1 MAVIRDLV
9 VKIAADISSLSKGL
23 QDAQKKIQKVST
35 AFTKAGT
42 KLTASI
48 TAPILALG
56 TAAVNVSQQ
65 FEQSMANAASVAGA
79 TGEDFARMTALAR
92 EMGSKTV
99 FSASQAADAL
109 YYMAS
114 AGYKVDQMADSIQ
127 ATLNLASATQSDL
140 AFTTDTVISTLN
152 QFGLE
157 ANQAERV
164 TNVFAAAIGNSMAN
178 MDKLSNSMGYV
189 GPVAN
194 SLGYSIEETTGA
206 LAVLY
211 NAGYDG
217 STAGTALRQSLVS
230 LMNPSTAAL
239 GVFEE
244 LGLTY
249 DEVNPATNDLA
260 TIIDRLG
267 AAGMDTSQAMKV
279 FGARAGPGMLAL
291 LSAGGDA
298 VRDMT
303 ASITGTDKA
312 SEMAATQLNTL
323 QGQVKILKSELEE
336 IAISFGDVLIP
347 IIRQF
352 IQKYVSPLTA
362 KLMGLSMGTKKNI
375 VTIALLAAAIGPL
388 LLVVGK
394 LIGSIGT
401 IMKVGSLLFSKVGL
415 IIAAIAAVIGVVTYL
430 WKTNEDFRNAV
441 LRIWEKIK
449 AAILKAVEAI
459 KSWWSKNGEKILNAV
474 KKALTVVWNV
484 VKAKFNLILK
494 IAKKVWPYIKMIV
507 VDTVNAIKAF
517 WEKNGEKIWNT
528 VKTVFTNIWTCVKSA
543 FSIIK
548 DSLAKFFS
556 YVRPI
561 WEKLKTLFASLWDT
575 ICELYETLKPLFE
588 LIGGLVM
595 TLWGVVSSVLG
606 AIIDALGPFLMA
618 VIDVANAILDII
630 KIVCALLRG
639 DWSAAWEYMQS
650 FASNIWSGI
659 KNIFLGIWEFIKG
672 FGENICSFFGSVGDT
687 IGNIFKSVWEG
698 ISGFFTK
705 IWDGIKNVCGG
716 IWDSITGVF
725 GKIKEF
731 FTGQSGEATSWGS
744 NLISNITG
752 GIKKA
757 GKWVVDG
764 VKSVGKSIANFLG
777 FGSPTKEGPG
787 HNADEWIPN
796 LMDMMAADMYENIP
810 MMQRAAIEVANTLGL
825 TASPNRAMVGTGSSP
840 NGDLLNGLLQGMA
853 AMNGL
858 GGADDKE
865 LVLQID
871 GQTFAR
877 LMLPKLSREYKRNGV
892 NLQGV

>member
-1 MAVIRDLV
+1 
-9 VKIAADISSLSKGL
+9 
-23 QDAQKKIQKVST
+23 
-35 AFTKAGT
+35 
-42 KLTASI
+42 
-48 TAPILALG
+48 
-56 TAAVNVSQQ
+56 
-65 FEQSMANAASVAGA
+65 
-79 TGEDFARMTALAR
+79 
-92 EMGSKTV
+92 
-99 FSASQAADAL
+99 
-109 YYMAS
+109 
-114 AGYKVDQMADSIQ
+114 
-127 ATLNLASATQSDL
+127 
-140 AFTTDTVISTLN
+140 
-152 QFGLE
+152 
-157 ANQAERV
+157 
-164 TNVFAAAIGNSMAN
+164 
-178 MDKLSNSMGYV
+178 
-189 GPVAN
+189 
-194 SLGYSIEETTGA
+194 
-206 LAVLY
+206 
-211 NAGYDG
+211 
-217 STAGTALRQSLVS
+217 
-230 LMNPSTAAL
+230 
-239 GVFEE
+239 
-244 LGLTY
+244 
-249 DEVNPATNDLA
+249 
-260 TIIDRLG
+260 
-267 AAGMDTSQAMKV
+267 
-279 FGARAGPGMLAL
+279 
-291 LSAGGDA
+291 
-298 VRDMT
+298 
-303 ASITGTDKA
+303 
-312 SEMAATQLNTL
+312 
-323 QGQVKILKSELEE
+323 
-336 IAISFGDVLIP
+336 
-347 IIRQF
+347 
-352 IQKYVSPLTA
+352 
-362 KLMGLSMGTKKNI
+362 
-375 VTIALLAAAIGPL
+375 
-388 LLVVGK
+388 
-394 LIGSIGT
+394 
-401 IMKVGSLLFSKVGL
+401 
-415 IIAAIAAVIGVVTYL
+415 
-430 WKTNEDFRNAV
+430 
-441 LRIWEKIK
+441 
-449 AAILKAVEAI
+449 
-459 KSWWSKNGEKILNAV
+459 
-474 KKALTVVWNV
+474 
-484 VKAKFNLILK
+484 
-494 IAKKVWPYIKMIV
+494 
-507 VDTVNAIKAF
+507 
-517 WEKNGEKIWNT
+517 
-528 VKTVFTNIWTCVKSA
+528 
-543 FSIIK
+543 
-548 DSLAKFFS
+548 
-556 YVRPI
+556 
-561 WEKLKTLFASLWDT
+561 
-575 ICELYETLKPLFE
+575 
-588 LIGGLVM
+588 M

>member
-1 MAVIRDLV
+1 MAVIRNLV

-65 FEQSMANAASVAGA
+65 F
-79 TGEDFARMTALAR
+79 EDFARMTALAR

-303 ASITGTDKA
+303 ASITGTNKA
-312 SEMAATQLNTL
+312 TEMAEVQLNTL

-352 IQKYVSPLTA
+352 IQKYISPLTA

-401 IMKVGSLLFSKVGL
+401 IMKIGSLLFSKVGL
-415 IIAAIAAVIGVVTYL
+415 IIAAVAAVVGVVLYL

-441 LRIWEKIK
+441 MRIWEKIK
-449 AAILKAVEAI
+449 SKILAVAETIKA
-459 KSWWSKNGEKILNAV
+459 WWAQNGEKIINAV
-474 KKALTVVWNV
+474 KKAIEIVWNV
-484 VKAKFNLILK
+484 VKAKFNLMLK

-507 VDTVNAIKAF
+507 IDTVNAIKTF

-528 VKTVFTNIWTCVKSA
+528 VKTIFTNIWMCVKSA
-543 FSIIK
+543 FAIIK
-548 DSLAKFFS
+548 ESLNKFFS
-556 YVRPI
+556 YVKPI

-575 ICELYETLKPLFE
+575 ICELYETLKPIFE

-595 TLWGVVSSVLG
+595 TLWGIVSSVLG

-716 IWDSITGVF
+716 IWDSVTGVF

-796 LMDMMAADMYENIP
+796 LMDMMAADMYKNIP

>member
-1 MAVIRDLV
+1 MAVIRNLV

-23 QDAQKKIQKVST
+23 QDAQKKIQKVSAT
-35 AFTKAGT
+35 FTRAGT

-48 TAPILALG
+48 TAPLMALG

-79 TGEDFARMTALAR
+79 TGDDFARMTALAR

-178 MDKLSNSMGYV
+178 MEKLSNSMSYV

-206 LAVLY
+206 LSVLY

-217 STAGTALRQSLVS
+217 STAGTSLRQSLVA
-230 LMNPSTAAL
+230 LMNPTAAAL
-239 GVFEE
+239 GVFKE

-249 DEVNPATNDLA
+249 EEVNPATNDLA

-303 ASITGTDKA
+303 ESITGTNKA
-312 SEMAATQLNTL
+312 TEMAEVQLDTL

-352 IQKYVSPLTA
+352 IQKYISPLTA

-401 IMKVGSLLFSKVGL
+401 IIKVGSLLFSKVGL
-415 IIAAIAAVIGVVTYL
+415 IIAAIAAVAGVVVYL
-430 WKTNEDFRNAV
+430 WKTNEEFRDAV
-441 LRIWEKIK
+441 TKIWDRVKSVVLKAADVIK
-449 AAILKAVEAI
+449 A
-459 KSWWSKNGEKILNAV
+459 WWAKNGEKIISAV
-474 KKALTVVWNV
+474 VKALKVLWNAI
-484 VKAKFNLILK
+484 KAKFNLILK
-494 IAKKVWPYIKMIV
+494 IAKKVWPYVKMIV
-507 VDTVNAIKAF
+507 VDTVKAIKQF
-517 WEKNGEKIWNT
+517 WEKNGKKIWNT
-528 VKTVFTNIWTCVKSA
+528 VKTIFTNIWMCVKST

-548 DSLAKFFS
+548 DSLNKFFS
-556 YVRPI
+556 YVKPI
-561 WEKLKTLFASLWDT
+561 WEKLKSLFASLWDT
-575 ICELYETLKPLFE
+575 LVQLYETLKPVFE

-606 AIIDALGPFLMA
+606 AIIDALGPFLEA
-618 VIDVANAILDII
+618 VIDVA
-630 KIVCALLRG
+630 
-639 DWSAAWEYMQS
+639 MQYS
-650 FASNIWSGI
+650 
-659 KNIFLGIWEFIKG
+659 
-672 FGENICSFFGSVGDT
+672 
-687 IGNIFKSVWEG
+687 
-698 ISGFFTK
+698 
-705 IWDGIKNVCGG
+705 
-716 IWDSITGVF
+716 
-725 GKIKEF
+725 
-731 FTGQSGEATSWGS
+731 TS
-744 NLISNITG
+744 
-752 GIKKA
+752 
-757 GKWVVDG
+757 
-764 VKSVGKSIANFLG
+764 
-777 FGSPTKEGPG
+777 
-787 HNADEWIPN
+787 
-796 LMDMMAADMYENIP
+796 
-810 MMQRAAIEVANTLGL
+810 
-825 TASPNRAMVGTGSSP
+825 
-840 NGDLLNGLLQGMA
+840 
-853 AMNGL
+853 
-858 GGADDKE
+858 
-865 LVLQID
+865 
-871 GQTFAR
+871 
-877 LMLPKLSREYKRNGV
+877 
-892 NLQGV
+892 

>member
-1 MAVIRDLV
+1 MAVIRNLV

-23 QDAQKKIQKVST
+23 QDAQKKIQKVS
-35 AFTKAGT
+35 ASFTKAGT

-79 TGEDFARMTALAR
+79 TGDDFARMTALAR

-230 LMNPSTAAL
+230 LMNPSTAL

-249 DEVNPATNDLA
+249 EEVNPATNDLA

-303 ASITGTDKA
+303 DSITGTNKA
-312 SEMAATQLNTL
+312 TEMAEVQLNTL

-352 IQKYVSPLTA
+352 IQKYISPLTA

-388 LLVVGK
+388 LLIVGK
-394 LIGSIGT
+394 LIGSVGT
-401 IMKVGSLLFSKVGL
+401 ILKLGSLLFSKVGL
-415 IIAAIAAVIGVVTYL
+415 IIAAITAVVGVVTYL

-441 LRIWEKIK
+441 MRIWEKIK
-449 AAILKAVEAI
+449 QKILGAVEAI
-459 KSWWSKNGEKILNAV
+459 KQWWSKNGEKVISAV
-474 KKALTVVWNV
+474 VKALTVVWNV

-528 VKTVFTNIWTCVKSA
+528 VKTIFTNIWMCVKSA

-548 DSLAKFFS
+548 DSLSKFFS
-556 YVRPI
+556 YVKPI
-561 WEKLKTLFASLWDT
+561 WEKLKALFASLWDT
-575 ICELYETLKPLFE
+575 ICELYETLKPLFD

-606 AIIDALGPFLMA
+606 AIIDALGPFLEA
-618 VIDVANAILDII
+618 VIDVASAILDII

-639 DWSAAWEYMQS
+639 DWSSAWEYMQD

-672 FGENICSFFGSVGDT
+672 FGENICSFFGNVGET
-687 IGNIFKSVWEG
+687 IGNIFKGVWEG

-716 IWDSITGVF
+716 IWDSVTGVF
-725 GKIKEF
+725 GKIKDF
-731 FTGQSGEATSWGS
+731 FTGQSGEASSWGS

-757 GKWVVDG
+757 ANWVVDG

-777 FGSPTKEGPG
+777 FGSPTKKGPG
-787 HNADEWIPN
+787 HTADEWIPN
-796 LMDMMAADMYENIP
+796 LMDMMANDMYANIP

-825 TASPNRAMVGTGSSP
+825 ATSPNRAMIGTGSSP

-853 AMNGL
+853 AMNGM

>member
-1 MAVIRDLV
+1 MAVIRNLV

-92 EMGSKTV
+92 DMGSKTV

-415 IIAAIAAVIGVVTYL
+415 IIAAVVGVVTYL

-459 KSWWSKNGEKILNAV
+459 KGWWSKNGEKILNAV

-528 VKTVFTNIWTCVKSA
+528 VKTIFTNIWTCVKSA

-561 WEKLKTLFASLWDT
+561 WEKLKTLFASLCDT

-606 AIIDALGPFLMA
+606 AIIDALGPVFNGGNRHGKRYTRYHQNRM
-618 VIDVANAILDII
+618 
-630 KIVCALLRG
+630 CAASRG
-639 DWSAAWEYMQS
+639 LV
-650 FASNIWSGI
+650 GG
-659 KNIFLGIWEFIKG
+659 LGIYAEFRK
-672 FGENICSFFGSVGDT
+672 
-687 IGNIFKSVWEG
+687 
-698 ISGFFTK
+698 
-705 IWDGIKNVCGG
+705 
-716 IWDSITGVF
+716 
-725 GKIKEF
+725 
-731 FTGQSGEATSWGS
+731 Q
-744 NLISNITG
+744 
-752 GIKKA
+752 
-757 GKWVVDG
+757 
-764 VKSVGKSIANFLG
+764 
-777 FGSPTKEGPG
+777 
-787 HNADEWIPN
+787 
-796 LMDMMAADMYENIP
+796 Y
-810 MMQRAAIEVANTLGL
+810 
-825 TASPNRAMVGTGSSP
+825 MVGNQKHIPRYLGIYQ
-840 NGDLLNGLLQGMA
+840 GLRREHL
-853 AMNGL
+853 
-858 GGADDKE
+858 
-865 LVLQID
+865 LVLRQRRRYD
-871 GQTFAR
+871 R
-877 LMLPKLSREYKRNGV
+877 
-892 NLQGV
+892 

>member
-1 MAVIRDLV
+1 MAVIRNLV

-267 AAGMDTSQAMKV
+267 AAGMDTSHAMKV

-303 ASITGTDKA
+303 ASITGTNKA
-312 SEMAATQLNTL
+312 TEMAEVQLNTL

-352 IQKYVSPLTA
+352 IQKYISPLTA

-394 LIGSIGT
+394 LIGSVGT

-415 IIAAIAAVIGVVTYL
+415 IIAAIAAVVGVVTYL

-441 LRIWEKIK
+441 LRIWERIK

-528 VKTVFTNIWTCVKSA
+528 VKTIFTNIWTCVKSA

-561 WEKLKTLFASLWDT
+561 WEKLKMLFASLWDT